1 MKFTAAVGAA
11 LVITITILVVIA
23 NFTHEVTAQNKVRVA
38 FFPNINHI
46 VPIVGMENGIF
57 SKNLEGTEIE
67 TRLFDSGPQVIES
80 MFANSVD
87 IAYVGPGPAINGFLQ
102 SKNNEIQIISGAAS
116 NGVSFV
122 VNPESQIKTAEDLDG
137 KRIAAPLIGNTQ
149 DISLRNYLYENGLRP
164 ADKGGSVYVFNLENP
179 EIYTLFAKGDIDGAW
194 VPEPWATR
202 LVLELG
208 GVRLFNEEDLWPQK
222 QFASVVLVARN
233 DYIKNHPEIVSK
245 WLDAHTYTVNWINQN
260 PDQSKVI
267 FNQFL
272 KNTLG
277 KSLKDEIINEA
288 FSHIQITTDPSV
300 DSIYIFAERANSV
313 GYLGRHGY
321 NLDGIFHDTNLVKA
335 LLENET

>member
-38 FFPNINHI
+38 FFPNITHI

-87 IAYVGPGPAINGFLQ
+87 IAYVGP
-102 SKNNEIQIISGAAS
+102 GAAS

-208 GVRLFNEEDLWPQK
+208 GIRLFNEEDLWPQK

-260 PDQSKVI
+260 
-267 FNQFL
+267 
-272 KNTLG
+272 
-277 KSLKDEIINEA
+277 
-288 FSHIQITTDPSV
+288 
-300 DSIYIFAERANSV
+300 
-313 GYLGRHGY
+313 
-321 NLDGIFHDTNLVKA
+321 
-335 LLENET
+335 

>member
-11 LVITITILVVIA
+11 LVVTITILVVST
-23 NFTHEVTAQNKVRVA
+23 NFTHEVTAQNKIRVA

-46 VPIVGMENGIF
+46 VPIVGMENQIF

-87 IAYVGPGPAINGFLQ
+87 VAYVGPGPAINGFLQ
-102 SKNNEIQIISGAAS
+102 SKSHEIQIISGAAS
-116 NGVSFV
+116 GGVSFI
-122 VNPESQIKTAEDLDG
+122 VNPKSEIKTAEDLDG
-137 KRIAAPLIGNTQ
+137 KRIVAPLIGNTQ
-149 DISLRNYLYENGLRP
+149 DISLRTYLYEHGLKP

-194 VPEPWATR
+194 VPEPWASR

-208 GVRLFNEEDLWPQK
+208 GTRLFNEESLWPQK
-222 QFASVVLVARN
+222 QFASVVLIARS
-233 DYIKNHPEIVSK
+233 DYLKNNPEIVSK
-245 WLDAHTYTVNWINQN
+245 WLSAHTETVNWINEN
-260 PDQSKVI
+260 PDQSKII

-272 KNTLG
+272 KDTLG

-288 FSHIQITTDPSV
+288 FSHIQITTDPNI
-300 DSIYIFAERANSV
+300 DSIYTFAERAYSV
-313 GYLGRHGY
+313 GYLGRNGY
-321 NLDGIFHDTNLVKA
+321 NLDGIFHDTKLVKA